1 MRESGLARRQI
12 EAHCIYS
19 AHGNHT
25 RQCFPPAARQHRRRC
40 RGSSKPARSTEDMG
54 MFRRSQ
60 LTTSSPKGT
69 QVHPIKTK
77 MSKLIFI
84 KTFLHLNF
92 ILMIVIFI

>member
-1 MRESGLARRQI
+1 MRESGLARLQI

-69 QVHPIKTK
+69 QVHPIKK
-77 MSKLIFI
+77 FSYII
-84 KTFLHLNF
+84 HHLN
-92 ILMIVIFI
+92 ILKGCATSIVTID

>member
-1 MRESGLARRQI
+1 MRESGLARLQI

-69 QVHPIKTK
+69 QVHPIRDSCWP
-77 MSKLIFI
+77 MERN
-84 KTFLHLNF
+84 LNF
-92 ILMIVIFI
+92 LEVA